1 MSNQVTVIPGD
12 GVGPECISAAQRII
26 DAAGVDIEWD
36 HQEAG
41 ESVFRRGIASGVPQE
56 TIDSITRTRLV
67 LKGPLGTPVGFGEK
81 SANVTLRKLFETYAN
96 IRPVRE
102 LPGVSTRYSGSGV
115 DLVVVRENVEDLYAG
130 IEHMQT
136 PGVAQCLKLI
146 SNKGSE
152 KIARTAFEFARSE
165 GRKSVVCA
173 TKSNIMKLT
182 EGELKRTF
190 ERVALEYPDIE
201 SHHMIIDNAAHQLV
215 KRPEQFDVIV
225 TTNMNGDILSDLTS
239 ALVGGL
245 GFAPSANLGSG
256 VAIFEAVH
264 GSAPKYAGKNAINP
278 TAVILSS
285 VMMLKH
291 MQHFDAAETIENAL
305 FATLQK
311 GVLTGDVVGYDR
323 GTSTTDFASAIID
336 NLGESVDG
344 YTIRRGRPL
353 AMPAPVAN
361 PVTVVPEQRR
371 VVGVDVFVE
380 SGLMPLELGPL
391 LDGLVESS
399 PLRLK
404 MISNRGTKVYPD
416 GNSNID
422 VVDHYRCR
430 FVLREDG
437 ELTRA
442 GIRDLLSTIEGDVD
456 WVHLELLQEF
466 DGAAAYTKAQGE
478 D

>member
-165 GRKSVVCA
+165 GRTSVVCA

-291 MQHFDAAETIENAL
+291 MRHFDAAETIENAL

-361 PVTVVPEQRR
+361 PVTVVPVQRR

-380 SGLMPLELGPL
+380 SGLMPHELGPL

>member
-1 MSNQVTVIPGD
+1 MSTQVTVIPGD
-12 GVGPECISAAQRII
+12 GVGPECIAAAQRVI
-26 DAAGVDIEWD
+26 DAAGVAIEWD
-36 HQEAG
+36 RQEAG
-41 ESVFRRGIASGVPQE
+41 ESVFRRGIASGVPEE
-56 TIDSITRTRLV
+56 TIDSITRTRVV

-102 LPGVSTRYSGSGV
+102 LPGVSTRYSGAGV

-146 SNKGSE
+146 SRKGSE
-152 KIARTAFEFARSE
+152 KIVRTAFEFARSE
-165 GRKSVVCA
+165 GRQSVVCA

-182 EGELKRTF
+182 EGEVKRTF
-190 ERVALEYPDIE
+190 ERVAVEYPDIE
-201 SHHMIIDNAAHQLV
+201 SNHMIIDNAAHQLV

-291 MQHFDAAETIENAL
+291 LRFFDEAEAIENAL

-323 GTSTTDFASAIID
+323 GATTSDFASAIID
-336 NLGESVDG
+336 NLGQSVEG

-353 AMPAPVAN
+353 AMPAQVAN
-361 PVTVVPEQRR
+361 PVTVVPAQRR
-371 VVGVDVFVE
+371 VIGVDVFVE
-380 SGLMPLELGPL
+380 SGLMPYELGPQ
-391 LDGLVESS
+391 LDALVAES

-416 GNSNID
+416 GNTNID

-437 ELTRA
+437 ELSRA
-442 GIRDLLSTIEGDVD
+442 GIRDLLARIESSVD

-466 DGAAAYTKAQGE
+466 DGEPAFTKAQGE

>member
-323 GTSTTDFASAIID
+323 GASTTDFASAIID

-353 AMPAPVAN
+353 TMPAPVAN

-380 SGLMPLELGPL
+380 SGLMPHELGPL